1 MAQKRA
7 VNSSFW
13 KDGYIIDLDPSE
25 KLLFIYLLT
34 NPQANIA
41 GVYEISIREIAFD
54 TGYDKD
60 MVVKILNRFE
70 RDEKIIYKKG
80 WLAMRNWLKHQ
91 KLNPNMEIGAQK
103 ILDGLPQWLKDEL
116 NNVKQTSLLADEN

>member
-1 MAQKRA
+1 MPKRA

-13 KDGYIIDLDPSE
+13 KDSYVIDLDPSE
-25 KLLFIYLLT
+25 KLLFLYLLT

-41 GVYEISIREIAFD
+41 GVYEISIREMAFD

-60 MVVKILNRFE
+60 MIVKILARFE

-80 WLAMRNWLKHQ
+80 WIGMRNWMKHQ
-91 KLNPNMEIGAQK
+91 KFNPNMEIGAQK
-103 ILDGLPQWLKDEL
+103 LLDAAPKWLVEELTTGGQGSLFDED
-116 NNVKQTSLLADEN
+116 K